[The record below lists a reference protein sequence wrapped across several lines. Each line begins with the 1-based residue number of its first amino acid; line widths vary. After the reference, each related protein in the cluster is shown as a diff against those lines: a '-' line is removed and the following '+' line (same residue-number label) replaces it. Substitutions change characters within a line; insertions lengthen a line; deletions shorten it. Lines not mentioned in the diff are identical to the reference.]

1 MFFYLV
7 FLNIYYWKNL
17 TFSKLVAKVNFSERR
32 NALVLKSKKVQ
43 GIFGKRLFV
52 HYYLQLSFVYKTV
65 SQISFKL
72 FFFPEIKGFYLSSLG
87 YEVDFRD
94 IWTFPLIS
102 WLKIKLSK
110 TEKCFCRWKST
121 DNNEINIFLSLEN
134 PCAFL
139 FAKEKTWKRITLIV
153 NYRTKSYRKT
163 NCAIQNSNELAIEW
177 YMMLYSLGLFWLK
190 NRHFSTNSCKVFIV
204 SLI

>member
-110 TEKCFCRWKST
+110 TEKCFCRWKGT

-134 PCAFL
+134 PCTFL
-139 FAKEKTWKRITLIV
+139 FAKEKTWKRIF
-153 NYRTKSYRKT
+153 N
-163 NCAIQNSNELAIEW
+163 
-177 YMMLYSLGLFWLK
+177 
-190 NRHFSTNSCKVFIV
+190 TNSELSHKIV
-204 SLI
+204 QKNKLCYSKQQRIGYWMIYDVI